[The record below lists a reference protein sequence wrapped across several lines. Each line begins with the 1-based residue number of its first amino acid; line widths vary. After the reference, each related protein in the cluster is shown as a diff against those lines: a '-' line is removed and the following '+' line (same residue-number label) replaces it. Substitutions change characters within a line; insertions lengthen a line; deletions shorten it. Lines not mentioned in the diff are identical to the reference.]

1 MNVKDLE
8 QLFAYVADLR
18 RRFLA
23 KFRDLGWDA
32 IIKNREATYN
42 SMHDIFIHLLEV
54 EDSYLHYDIP
64 GKPWEDIDPALFKTF
79 EDIEKYDQ
87 EVAEKAQAFFR
98 HLPPE
103 NVPKEI
109 EIKGW
114 SRKTTIEQVL
124 LHTFLDEIAHIGE
137 LVALMWQMDEEPPWT
152 SIVRTWESRPPASGV
167 GGETGTK

>member
-1 MNVKDLE
+1 MDVKDLE
-8 QLFAYVADLR
+8 QLFTYVADLR

-23 KFRDLGWDA
+23 KFRDLGWEEVA
-32 IIKNREATYN
+32 KNREATYN

-64 GKPWEDIDPALFKTF
+64 GKPWQDIDPDLFKTF

-87 EVAEKAQAFFR
+87 EVADRAEAFFR
-98 HLPPE
+98 DLLPE
-103 NVPKEI
+103 DVGKEI
-109 EIKGW
+109 EIEGW
-114 SRKTTIEQVL
+114 SRKATVEQVL

-152 SIVRTWESRPPASGV
+152 SIVRTWVTQNPDPGD
-167 GGETGTK
+167 